1 MGSES
6 LAFKEWVKAE
16 GILESFPI
24 DAGCKGREFGIDV
37 EDYLNSLLTN
47 SQTREPLLP
56 ALGGL
61 PFALKDHIDKDL
73 YNFRQAGI
81 TPIFVFSG
89 LELGC
94 RDRKTISKDSQKSV
108 HILDEAWRVYDQG
121 RGDDAVV
128 AFGKACM
135 STDGFVEHARALM

>member
-1 MGSES
+1 MGPES
-6 LAFKEWVKAE
+6 LAFKDWAKSE
-16 GILESFPI
+16 GLLDSFPI
-24 DAGCKGREFGIDV
+24 DEGCKGKEIGIEA

-61 PFALKDHIDKDL
+61 PFALKEHIDKDL
-73 YNFRQAGI
+73 DNFRHAGI
-81 TPIFVFSG
+81 IPTFVFNG

-94 RDRKTISKDSQKSV
+94 RDRKTISKESQKAV
-108 HILDEAWRVYDQG
+108 QILDEAWRVYDQG
-121 RGDDAVV
+121 RGDDAVI

-135 STDGFVEHARALM
+135 LVRDLDFTHDD